1 MQASR
6 DTSTATRLPPSKR
19 GHRHSPAPTTGHHS
33 ARRKV
38 TNFLLIPPRASLFRP
53 PSSWGI
59 ALMAF
64 SPGRVC
70 RERAEST
77 CVCRE
82 NMQSVHGESVPE
94 GVRGACRE
102 SVQALHRESK
112 HGACRRA
119 HGVCTQGA
127 WGRHEGVQQVCTQ
140 CAKTGCTE
148 RARERVEPMERTH
161 VERAECA
168 QSVRRVRA
176 ECAECPLNLH
186 GPCERASTECAL
198 RACTECAERVC
209 AEHARSTRSERAH
222 RICMGRARSM
232 WRVCKEREQRGCVQC
247 LHEAHA
253 ECARCV
259 WKACAESGQL
269 SVLRACV
276 RANLQRWRR
285 ARVEPAVSVQRMRV
299 VHVGRASTEQL
310 STLGACTRTQGAH
323 TLHVQRPCVH
333 TRV

>member
-6 DTSTATRLPPSKR
+6 DTSTATLLPPSKR

-102 SVQALHRESK
+102 SVQALHRESM

-140 CAKTGCTE
+140 CAKRGCTE
-148 RARERVEPMERTH
+148 HARECVEPMERTH
-161 VERAECA
+161 VERAAKTA

-186 GPCERASTECAL
+186 GPCERASTGCAL
-198 RACTECAERVC
+198 RACTECAERVR

-232 WRVCKEREQRGCVQC
+232 WRVREEREQRVCAVLARSTRRVCTVCVESVCGKWAAERAQSPGKGSRNSP
-247 LHEAHA
+247 LSGEA
-253 ECARCV
+253 
-259 WKACAESGQL
+259 
-269 SVLRACV
+269 
-276 RANLQRWRR
+276 
-285 ARVEPAVSVQRMRV
+285 
-299 VHVGRASTEQL
+299 
-310 STLGACTRTQGAH
+310 
-323 TLHVQRPCVH
+323 
-333 TRV
+333 